1 MTAKSKCRVNFI
13 RSPPSVPPSGGE
25 TGGAVSVFPR
35 NIMSY
40 CINPHCKKPQNSK
53 KTDCCRSCGNKL
65 LLKDRYRAVKPIGQ
79 GGFGKTFLATDEDK
93 PSKPYCVIKQ
103 FFPQI
108 EGTDAIKKGAELF
121 AREAMQ
127 LEELGEH
134 EQIPTLFAYFA
145 EDSRQYLIQ
154 EFIDGENLAGE
165 LAHSGAYDESYI
177 ISLLQ
182 DLLKVLEFV
191 HSRNVIHRDIK
202 PENII
207 RPQDNGQLVLVDFG
221 AAKAVTAGTLGQVGT
236 AIGSVGYIAPEQAVG
251 RATFASDIYSLGV
264 TSIHLLTGV
273 NPGELYDNYQG
284 VWQWRN
290 YLQKEISNGLAQI
303 LDKMLIDNSQ
313 LRYQS
318 AGEVRPDLEKL
329 LNIPPTQPFKMEL
342 DLQLEQL
349 KRERL
354 EREKSK
360 PQSSVNPAVSE
371 SNQDLD
377 SQLEQLKQQFSQKFE

>member
-1 MTAKSKCRVNFI
+1 
-13 RSPPSVPPSGGE
+13 
-25 TGGAVSVFPR
+25 
-35 NIMSY
+35 MSY

-53 KTDCCRSCGNKL
+53 TTDFCRSCGNKL

-134 EQIPTLFAYFA
+134 EQIPALFAYFA

-165 LAHSGAYDESYI
+165 LADSGAYDESYI

-221 AAKAVTAGTLGQVGT
+221 ASKAVTAGTLGQVGT
-236 AIGSVGYIAPEQAVG
+236 AIGSVGYVAPEQAVG

-290 YLQKEISNGLAQI
+290 YLQKGISNGLAQI

-329 LNIPPTQPFKMEL
+329 VNIPPTQPFKVEL
-342 DLQLEQL
+342 DLELEQL

-360 PQSSVNPAVSE
+360 SQSSVTPPVSE

>member
-1 MTAKSKCRVNFI
+1 
-13 RSPPSVPPSGGE
+13 
-25 TGGAVSVFPR
+25 
-35 NIMSY
+35 
-40 CINPHCKKPQNSK
+40 
-53 KTDCCRSCGNKL
+53 
-65 LLKDRYRAVKPIGQ
+65 
-79 GGFGKTFLATDEDK
+79 
-93 PSKPYCVIKQ
+93 
-103 FFPQI
+103 
-108 EGTDAIKKGAELF
+108 
-121 AREAMQ
+121 MQ

-134 EQIPTLFAYFA
+134 EQIPALFAYFA

-165 LAHSGAYDESYI
+165 LADSGAYDESYI

-221 AAKAVTAGTLGQVGT
+221 ASKSVTAGTLGQVGT
-236 AIGSVGYIAPEQAVG
+236 AIGSVGYVAPEQAVG

-342 DLQLEQL
+342 DLELEQL

-360 PQSSVNPAVSE
+360 SQSSVTPPVSE

-377 SQLEQLKQQFSQKFE
+377 SQLEQLKQQFYQKFE